1 MERLEE
7 VLRELN
13 QEMIETRNLTIK
25 SDNSIRNL
33 AGEIRE
39 LSREQE
45 RFKQRTVINSV
56 TAYVLFALLS
66 FGGLF
71 LFFRASMSEQNAE
84 KRLAAESERGLETRV
99 KSLEAELERRQGA
112 ERAAYDFYQ
121 LLANGSKEEVVE
133 RFPEV
138 QGSLIDRATVELF
151 RREVDRI
158 RQELADEA
166 YSEGAQAFDD
176 KRYEQARDSLLSSLS
191 YKEFAPY
198 TPDLHYQLGES
209 LYQLE
214 DHSAAA
220 RYFNLAIESNQL
232 SSDREAIA
240 YYHRAEALRNLGRD
254 REALRA
260 FRAFV
265 QHFPNHP
272 WRSAADARASMLANR
287 VTSD

>member
-25 SDNSIRNL
+25 TDNSIRNL

-39 LSREQE
+39 LSKEQDN
-45 RFKQRTVINSV
+45 FKRRTVVNSV
-56 TAYVLFALLS
+56 AAYVLFALLS

-71 LFFRASMSEQNAE
+71 LFFRASMSQKSAE
-84 KRLAAESERGLETRV
+84 KQLAAESGR
-99 KSLEAELERRQGA
+99 SLEGRVVSLEEELERRQAA
-112 ERAAYDFYQ
+112 ERTAYEFYQ
-121 LLANGSKEEVVE
+121 LLANGSKQEVVE

-158 RQELADEA
+158 RQELANEA
-166 YSEGAQAFDD
+166 YSEGTRAFDD
-176 KRYEQARDSLLSSLS
+176 ERWEQARDSLLSSLS
-191 YKEFAPY
+191 YQEFAPY
-198 TPDLHYQLGES
+198 TPELHYQLGES
-209 LYQLE
+209 LFRIE
-214 DHSAAA
+214 DHAAAA

-232 SSDREAIA
+232 ARDREAIA
-240 YYHRAEALRNLGRD
+240 YYHRAESLRNLGRD
-254 REALRA
+254 REALGA

-265 QHFPNHP
+265 QHFPSHP

-287 VTSD
+287 VSNE